1 MSYQSKQVVKALP
14 GTLPELADRTGYSYA
29 KLLLYIAEARAL
41 GTTIYAWH
49 DPAQQTIYTRTAW
62 EHKALNDPATQEQA
76 D

>member
-49 DPAQQTIYTRTAW
+49 DPAQQTVYMRTTIGI
-62 EHKALNDPATQEQA
+62 KAVDDPATQEQA

>member
-49 DPAQQTIYTRTAW
+49 DPAQQTVYTRTTIGI
-62 EHKALNDPATQEQA
+62 KAVDDPATQEQA